1 MQRAPKMSKKFDSRS
16 HFFAQNILCENF
28 GVGIQYF

>member
-1 MQRAPKMSKKFDSRS
+1 MQRAPKTTKKIDFRS

-28 GVGIQYF
+28 GVGSQYF